1 MSNDINSINSNPTN
15 LASTRGEGRAVANT
29 DKSTTQESSR
39 SAATDQ
45 VSLTSTAGKL
55 QALESSLS
63 MEPVVDKQ
71 RVAELKSAIESG
83 QFQINTKNIVNNL
96 LTTENA
102 LFGEE

>member
-15 LASTRGEGRAVANT
+15 LVSSRGEGRAVAT
-29 DKSTTQESSR
+29 SDRSEKQESSR
-39 SAATDQ
+39 STSTDQ
-45 VSLTSTAGKL
+45 VSLTDTAGKL

-63 MEPVVDKQ
+63 TEPVVDKQ
-71 RVAELKSAIESG
+71 RVAELKRAIESG

-96 LTTENA
+96 LTTETA